1 MAIDPPEEPPLSAIV
16 ATAPEKRANFLRGTP
31 FVVQLSLLWLVACL
45 SLIVILPLLPLPNV
59 TAVDLMARLKPPVGL
74 GGVWNHALGTDDLG
88 RDIFARLALSL
99 RTSLALALGATII
112 SAAIG
117 TTIGILAAHF
127 GGWVDQ
133 VVVAAVDAQVSVPF
147 IIISLTLTALFGN
160 NLLLFIF
167 ILGLFGWERFARLS
181 RAMTLASR
189 GHGYVLAM
197 TTLGFSWPRIYLRH
211 VLPNIAST
219 LLVTATINFPEV
231 ILLETSLSFLGLGIQ
246 PPMSSLGNMLGFGR
260 NYLLTGWWI
269 AAVPGAAI
277 FLCTLSISIVG
288 DWARS
293 IIGRTN

>member
-1 MAIDPPEEPPLSAIV
+1 LSALAFIRNGRSSLQMP
-16 ATAPEKRANFLRGTP
+16 AA
-31 FVVQLSLLWLVACL
+31 VQLSVFWLLLCL
-45 SLIVILPLLPLPNV
+45 SLIVILPFLPLPNI
-59 TAVDLMARLKPPVGL
+59 TTVDLTSRLRPPIGL
-74 GGVWNHALGTDDLG
+74 GGSWHHILGTDDLG

-112 SAAIG
+112 SATIG

-133 VVVAAVDAQVSVPF
+133 IVVTAVDAQVSVPF
-147 IIISLTLTALFGN
+147 IIISLTLTAFFGN
-160 NLLLFIF
+160 NLVLFIF

-181 RAMTLASR
+181 RAMTMASR

-197 TTLGFSWPRIYLRH
+197 NTLGFKWSRIYLRH

-269 AAVPGAAI
+269 AVVPGVAI

-293 IIGRTN
+293 VIGRT

>member
-1 MAIDPPEEPPLSAIV
+1 V
-16 ATAPEKRANFLRGTP
+16 P
-31 FVVQLSLLWLVACL
+31 FVVLLSVLWIVACL
-45 SLIVILPLLPLPNV
+45 LLIILLPLLPLPNV
-59 TAVDLMARLKPPVGL
+59 TSVDLMARLKPPVGI
-74 GGVWNHALGTDDLG
+74 GGVWSHFLGTDDLG
-88 RDIFARLALSL
+88 RDIFSRLVSSL

-117 TTIGILAAHF
+117 TAVGILAAHF

-147 IIISLTLTALFGN
+147 IIISLTLTAFFGN

-181 RAMTLASR
+181 RAMTMASR

-197 TTLGFSWPRIYLRH
+197 NTLGFSWRRIYLRH

-260 NYLLTGWWI
+260 SYLLTGWWI
-269 AAVPGAAI
+269 AAVPGVAI
-277 FLCTLSISIVG
+277 FLCTLSISIIG
-288 DWARS
+288 DWARN
-293 IIGRTN
+293 IIGRT